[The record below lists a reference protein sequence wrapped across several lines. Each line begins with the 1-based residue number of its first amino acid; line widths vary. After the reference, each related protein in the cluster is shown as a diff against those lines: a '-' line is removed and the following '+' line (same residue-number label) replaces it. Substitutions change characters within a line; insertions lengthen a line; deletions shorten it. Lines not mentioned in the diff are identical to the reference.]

1 MLVNENIVE
10 VRNIKKTFRIYHERQ
25 NTIFEKLT
33 SLHNRKKHFEE
44 LTILDDV
51 SFTVKKGEMIG
62 IIGLNGSGKTTLL
75 RIIAGI
81 YSPNKG
87 KIITRGNTIPFLE
100 LGTGFQPDLTA
111 KENILL
117 YGLILGFTTKQIK
130 EKIDEIIKF
139 AELEKFADTK
149 IKNFSSGMYA
159 RLAFSTAIQVDPDIL
174 VVDEVLSV
182 GDLPFQQKSFETF
195 LSFKKRGK
203 SIILVSHNL
212 DTVKD
217 LCDRAI
223 FIHKGRI
230 HSIGKPEVVIN
241 AYRNVVDNMSSIEQL
256 KNRIIDPKEIGTKI
270 DEEIFAQRPWMHD
283 YSTLGVNT
291 GLELI
296 SIPPTKNQKFTE
308 PIIAAYLRK
317 AFENIRNEGPAL
329 LDMFCSDGF
338 FSIYAAKTFKC
349 DRILAIDNDQNNIE
363 RAKLMNKKLNVDN
376 VEIRLQDAHTL
387 DEQETFD
394 VVLNLYALH
403 MVSDPENVLKLTH
416 KITKQFAIIHS
427 VVTLENVDPDYFET
441 PAPGWTWGCRF
452 TETKIRKWIENLDW
466 DIVAHDRNV
475 LEENGA
481 LRDRGSVYFLCR
493 KRIEKSFSSDLR
505 RDSKQ

>member
-1 MLVNENIVE
+1 MLVNENVIE
-10 VRNIKKTFRIYHERQ
+10 VRNIKKTFRIYHERR
-25 NTIFEKLT
+25 NTMFETLT
-33 SLHNRKKHFEE
+33 SLYNRKKHFEE
-44 LTILDDV
+44 LTVLDNV

-62 IIGLNGSGKTTLL
+62 IIGLNGSGKSTLL

-111 KENILL
+111 KENIFL
-117 YGLILGFTTKQIK
+117 YGLILGFTAKQIK
-130 EKIDEIIKF
+130 EKIDEIIKY
-139 AELEKFADTK
+139 AGLENFADTK

-212 DTVKD
+212 DLVKS

-230 HSIGKPEVVIN
+230 YSIGKPEVVIN
-241 AYRNVVDNMSSIEQL
+241 AYRNVVDNMSNIEQL
-256 KNRIIDPKEIGTKI
+256 KNRIKDPKEMGANI
-270 DEEIFAQRPWMHD
+270 DEEIFSHRPWIYD

-308 PIIAAYLRK
+308 PIITSYLKK
-317 AFENIRNEGPAL
+317 AFENIRNERPTL
-329 LDMFCSDGF
+329 LDMFCIDGF

-349 DRILAIDNDQNNIE
+349 GRILAIDNDQNNVE

-376 VEIRLQDAHTL
+376 VEIRLQDPHTL
-387 DEQETFD
+387 DEQESFD
-394 VVLNLYALH
+394 VVLNLYGLH
-403 MVSDPENVLKLTH
+403 MVSDPENVLKTTH
-416 KITKQFAIIHS
+416 KITKQFALIHS

-452 TETKIRKWIENLDW
+452 TETKISKWIESLDW
-466 DIVAHDRNV
+466 DIIAHDRNV
-475 LEENGA
+475 LEENAA
-481 LRDRGSVYFLCR
+481 LHDRGSVYFLCK
-493 KRIEKSFSSDLR
+493 KRTKKLLSPNLKT
-505 RDSKQ
+505 DSKQ